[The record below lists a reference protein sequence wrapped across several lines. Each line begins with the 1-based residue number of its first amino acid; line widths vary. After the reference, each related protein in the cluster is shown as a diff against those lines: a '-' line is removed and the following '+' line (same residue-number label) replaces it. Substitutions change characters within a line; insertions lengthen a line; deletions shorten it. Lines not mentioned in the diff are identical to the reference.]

1 MFEAAGDSS
10 SCRVGFANVLLMY
23 YNVLL
28 ECLSH
33 LFQRKTGI
41 RGGVMQR
48 GVGRGSG
55 CASQPVQGEEGQ
67 EEEQRQGGL
76 LPTQEAQG
84 CGL

>member
-1 MFEAAGDSS
+1 MFEAAGDSG
-10 SCRVGFANVLLMY
+10 SCRVGFA
-23 YNVLL
+23 NVLL

-67 EEEQRQGGL
+67 EDGQRQAGL